1 MLPGDYIAM
10 KLTGEIQT
18 TMSGLS
24 EGIMW
29 DFQKNSLSEP
39 VFGAYGFSRDIIPE
53 IVPTFS
59 TQAQLLPE
67 TARELGL
74 SPNTTVC
81 YRAGDQPNNA
91 LSLNV
96 LNPGEVAATA
106 GTSGVV
112 YGVSSEIT
120 YDPLSRVNTFAHV
133 NHSPDNPRLGVLLCI
148 NGTGILYAWLK
159 RLAGEKMSY
168 EDLNR
173 LAESIPVGAEGVTIL
188 PFGNG
193 SERVLN
199 NRDVN
204 SLFSGIN
211 FNIHHKG
218 HLLRAA
224 QEGIVFAFKYGMD
237 IMQSTGIHPSVIR
250 AGNANMFL
258 SPIFRNTLAGIT
270 GATIELYN
278 TDGSVGAARGAG
290 IGSGYYKSFN
300 EAFSNLNKLETI
312 EPDNSGSRLYRETYE
327 RWKSVLDKAIS

>member
-1 MLPGDYIAM
+1 
-10 KLTGEIQT
+10 
-18 TMSGLS
+18 
-24 EGIMW
+24 
-29 DFQKNSLSEP
+29 
-39 VFGAYGFSRDIIPE
+39 
-53 IVPTFS
+53 
-59 TQAQLLPE
+59 
-67 TARELGL
+67 
-74 SPNTTVC
+74 
-81 YRAGDQPNNA
+81 
-91 LSLNV
+91 
-96 LNPGEVAATA
+96 GEVAATA

-237 IMQSTGIHPSVIR
+237 I
-250 AGNANMFL
+250 
-258 SPIFRNTLAGIT
+258 
-270 GATIELYN
+270 
-278 TDGSVGAARGAG
+278 
-290 IGSGYYKSFN
+290 
-300 EAFSNLNKLETI
+300 
-312 EPDNSGSRLYRETYE
+312 
-327 RWKSVLDKAIS
+327 